1 MIKIREILLCE
12 GSIRLP
18 KRYYYRLWGYAHQL
32 WLRQEGDALILS
44 HDYGDS
50 IAMIKK
56 LPTGIFLYIQ
66 PDLLEDIAAFNGD
79 LLRIELLEPAYA
91 RSGAQNLSGDRRDH
105 AGAVSRSG
113 TDAEQKVA

>member
-44 HDYGDS
+44 PDYGDS

-56 LPTGIFLYIQ
+56 LPTGIF
-66 PDLLEDIAAFNGD
+66 P
-79 LLRIELLEPAYA
+79 
-91 RSGAQNLSGDRRDH
+91 
-105 AGAVSRSG
+105 VSYTHLDVYKRQG
-113 TDAEQKVA
+113 

>member
-44 HDYGDS
+44 PDYGDS

-79 LLRIELLEPAYA
+79 LLRIELLEPAY
-91 RSGAQNLSGDRRDH
+91 GAPELRISVEIGEITPELL
-105 AGAVSRSG
+105 AGA
-113 TDAEQKVA
+113 AQMLNKK

>member
-44 HDYGDS
+44 PDYGDS
-50 IAMIKK
+50 IAMIKNC
-56 LPTGIFLYIQ
+56 Q
-66 PDLLEDIAAFNGD
+66 PVFFSY
-79 LLRIELLEPAYA
+79 PA
-91 RSGAQNLSGDRRDH
+91 
-105 AGAVSRSG
+105 
-113 TDAEQKVA
+113 

>member
-32 WLRQEGDALILS
+32 WLRQDGDALILS
-44 HDYGDS
+44 PDYGDS

-91 RSGAQNLSGDRRDH
+91 APELRISVEIGEITPELL
-105 AGAVSRSG
+105 AGA
-113 TDAEQKVA
+113 AQMLNKK